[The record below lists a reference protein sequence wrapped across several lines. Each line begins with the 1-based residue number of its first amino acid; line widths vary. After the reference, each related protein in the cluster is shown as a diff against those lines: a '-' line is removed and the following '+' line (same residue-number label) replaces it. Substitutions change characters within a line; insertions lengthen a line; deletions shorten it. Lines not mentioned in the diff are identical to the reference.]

1 MTRHT
6 RIGNWH
12 NGCKWYCCVN
22 GSWEKSLK
30 HDMALTPPPDEI
42 TTNVAKK
49 PKRRTNWQCKFPE
62 CSKRA
67 QSRCNSLCR
76 EHYKE
81 HLREISNDSGVE
93 ENDRAVAANLA
104 GVYGDNERQVA
115 NEIRNAD
122 NERVIQKNNDR
133 EVFFRHDEG
142 PINPV
147 DDVVLANNDDHKSVP
162 LFVLERR
169 LTSLEEQVMEVS
181 SRKTEEL
188 TRQVALIKSSIQDH
202 DRRIKILDGRES
214 VSLCAYETSLKR
226 MVTAFDEQLRQSSS
240 RENTAIE
247 ELMRKV
253 ASKNSII
260 HDLER
265 RITDLENRESFPS
278 ISQVTSLERKVTA
291 LEENLRKSTS
301 RDSIIRDL
309 ERRIKCLDDRE
320 SIPSI
325 ADVTSLERRVTASE
339 EQLRLIS
346 SREHPAFEVL
356 TREVKSRDSSINDL
370 KRSVNEL
377 ERIARKSPKLNHDF
391 ERRIIDLELRMRE

>member
-1 MTRHT
+1 M
-6 RIGNWH
+6 
-12 NGCKWYCCVN
+12 
-22 GSWEKSLK
+22 
-30 HDMALTPPPDEI
+30 
-42 TTNVAKK
+42 
-49 PKRRTNWQCKFPE
+49 
-62 CSKRA
+62 
-67 QSRCNSLCR
+67 
-76 EHYKE
+76 
-81 HLREISNDSGVE
+81 
-93 ENDRAVAANLA
+93 
-104 GVYGDNERQVA
+104 
-115 NEIRNAD
+115 
-122 NERVIQKNNDR
+122 
-133 EVFFRHDEG
+133 FFRHDEG

-169 LTSLEEQVMEVS
+169 LTSFEEQVMEVS
-181 SRKTEEL
+181 STKTEEL

-214 VSLCAYETSLKR
+214 VALCAYETSLKR

-240 RENTAIE
+240 RENAAIE

-265 RITDLENRESFPS
+265 RITDLENRESVPS

-291 LEENLRKSTS
+291 FEENLRKSTS

-309 ERRIKCLDDRE
+309 ERRMKCLDDRE

-346 SREHPAFEVL
+346 SREHPDFEVL

-370 KRSVNEL
+370 KRSINEL

-391 ERRIIDLELRMRE
+391 ERRIFDLELRMRE